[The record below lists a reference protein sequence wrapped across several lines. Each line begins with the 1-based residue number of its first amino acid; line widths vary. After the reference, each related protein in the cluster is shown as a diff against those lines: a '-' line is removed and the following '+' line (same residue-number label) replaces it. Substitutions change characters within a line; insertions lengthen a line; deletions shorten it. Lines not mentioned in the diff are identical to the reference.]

1 MKYIYPTASETMPM
15 YIPTQ
20 TALFPNPLAQ
30 ILSPGLWGSGSKR
43 FLSPYTSRQKLRD
56 RLQNAATR
64 AQQAIAAETRGDH
77 KEAIRLWGIE
87 LGEEFPSYN

>member
-1 MKYIYPTASETMPM
+1 MIANIFTSLSGDTRDAL
-15 YIPTQ
+15 
-20 TALFPNPLAQ
+20 ALFFNNAHAYFDVDEPA
-30 ILSPGLWGSGSKR
+30 GLGGN
-43 FLSPYTSRQKLRD
+43 LGEYLPYTSRQKLRD